1 MKVGLTLGK
10 GDDLGKHPDG
20 LSFDDCY
27 ILLQRLGSGSFGEVF
42 VTEFKDTSVDN
53 QQYACKLIDRTKLK
67 KDSDLNIFRELAI
80 LRDIHDV
87 DNVTQLKDCFVT
99 RKEVHV
105 VQTLCRG
112 GDVFDALSRQKIYTE
127 GDARDLTKTLF
138 SVMETLHA
146 RRVAHRDL
154 KPENLLLVSRMH
166 ASQVVVADFGMA
178 QYVPRDGFLTTRCGT
193 PAFVAPEVV
202 AGRPYNTQVDMW
214 SIGTLLYMLLG
225 GRPPFEDQT
234 FQGLFRKIQAS
245 DYDFSAPAWKQ
256 VSIPAKQCLAG
267 LLRTD
272 PYYRYTASQALE
284 SDWFVPA
291 VEELKLHDLSGSVRE
306 LKTWIAKRRFKS
318 AIHAVRL
325 TSQFSRFVLKDQIS
339 LLQKVKLWDGEA
351 AKASPIDTKGAPLLS
366 QWKGKTEK
374 FDELYEVQDQIARG
388 QSCTV
393 YKCVRKKPISAS
405 KRLGH
410 DSSTMLAV
418 KIIPRNKSDVDD
430 SVLHEVAVMQN
441 LKHPAM
447 VQIVDFIEDERL
459 YYIILE
465 HVPGPTVMNHLMD
478 MQEQTRK
485 PASFTEEDAR
495 SIVEPLLQVISY
507 IHAEG
512 VVHRDVT
519 LENIVM
525 NLDATKENKDAPA
538 VKLCDFS
545 LARRVPAPRSV
556 TRCCGSPLYMA
567 PEVLKH
573 IPYDQSADMW
583 SIGVLIYMLL
593 VGTPPFAAKTQSE
606 LFAKIRL
613 GKWSFP
619 PRLANVGAI
628 SDAATE
634 LVKNLIVAEVSNELG
649 TPLVFQS
656 VALIAKHDPPSDYL
670 RVFQPLQRW
679 TAEEALRSPW
689 FKEDA
694 SSLSSIDLS
703 MNLPKLKD
711 LKSKFKSVANVVMK
725 LLPSNINPGSERTES
740 RHSIRTADG
749 LVLDPDGVM
758 LGKEVDLAAF
768 EATANLLFTVDPEQK
783 DDDPAKALAHLSL
796 PASQE
801 GSAKHVV

>member
-1 MKVGLTLGK
+1 VHLFRSLLISGIPPAGVSKHSKFAEVRAKETGISTTGVLRSVLDRRELCCDHLLISLLATTSTQGVDSDRLIVRKLLPAIMKVGLTLGT
-10 GDDLGKHPDG
+10 GNALGKHPDG

-27 ILLQRLGSGSFGEVF
+27 ILLQRLGSGSFGEVYA
-42 VTEFKDTSVDN
+42 TEFKDKSVDN

-80 LRDIHDV
+80 MRDIRDL
-87 DNVTQLKDCFVT
+87 DYVTQLKDCFVT
-99 RKEVHV
+99 HKEVHV

-112 GDVFDALSRQKIYTE
+112 GDVFDALSRQKTYTE
-127 GDARDLTKTLF
+127 GDARDLAKTLF
-138 SVMETLHA
+138 GVMEMLHSK
-146 RRVAHRDL
+146 RVAHRDL

-178 QYVPRDGFLTTRCGT
+178 QYVPREGFLTTRCGT

-234 FQGLFRKIQAS
+234 FQGLFRKIQAA
-245 DYDFSAPAWKQ
+245 DYDFSAPTWKQ

-272 PYYRYTASQALE
+272 PYYRYTASEALE
-284 SDWFVPA
+284 SDWFAPA
-291 VEELKLHDLSGSVRE
+291 VEELTLHDLSGSVRE
-306 LKTWIAKRRFKS
+306 LKAWIAKRRFKS

-325 TSQFSRFVLKDQIS
+325 TSQFSRFVVKDHSS
-339 LLQKVKLWDGEA
+339 LLQKVKAWDGEA
-351 AKASPIDTKGAPLLS
+351 AKASQVNTKGDSLLS
-366 QWKGKTEK
+366 RWKGKTEK
-374 FDELYEVQDQIARG
+374 FDELYDVQGEIARG
-388 QSCTV
+388 QSCSV

-405 KRLGH
+405 KLLGY
-410 DSSTMLAV
+410 DPSTTLAV
-418 KIIPRNKSDVDD
+418 KMISRNKLDIDEA
-430 SVLHEVAVMQN
+430 VLHEVAVMQN

-447 VQIVDFIEDERL
+447 VQIVDFLEDENF

-478 MQEQTRK
+478 MQQQARGH
-485 PASFTEEDAR
+485 ASFTEEDAR
-495 SIVEPLLQVISY
+495 SIVEPLLQVLSY

-519 LENIVM
+519 LENTVM
-525 NLDATKENKDAPA
+525 NDDAKKENKDAPA
-538 VKLCDFS
+538 VKLCDFG

-556 TRCCGSPLYMA
+556 TRCCGTPLYMA

-583 SIGVLIYMLL
+583 SLGVLLYMLL

-619 PRLANVGAI
+619 PRLANTGGI
-628 SDAATE
+628 SDAAIE
-634 LVKNLIVAEVSNELG
+634 LVKNLIVAEVSDELG
-649 TPLVFQS
+649 ACLFPVRHTCKLD
-656 VALIAKHDPPSDYL
+656 IA
-670 RVFQPLQRW
+670 V
-679 TAEEALRSPW
+679 
-689 FKEDA
+689 
-694 SSLSSIDLS
+694 I
-703 MNLPKLKD
+703 
-711 LKSKFKSVANVVMK
+711 
-725 LLPSNINPGSERTES
+725 
-740 RHSIRTADG
+740 
-749 LVLDPDGVM
+749 
-758 LGKEVDLAAF
+758 
-768 EATANLLFTVDPEQK
+768 
-783 DDDPAKALAHLSL
+783 
-796 PASQE
+796 
-801 GSAKHVV
+801 